1 MGHRII
7 INRWTTRFLLG
18 LAVGGLLMQLSS
30 CASFDKR
37 LIHDHIKTLSSDEFD
52 GRAPMTDGELKAVS
66 YLEDSFRR
74 YGLKPL
80 EKLQGFRQAVPLARI
95 HTDVTAPILLSNVV
109 LRSSQDIVVTSNALQ
124 DSIKVKDVPVIFVG
138 FGINAPEYNWNDYQ
152 NLNVR
157 GKIVVMLVNDPGF
170 YSPNLFRGK
179 DMTYYGRWTYKFEEA
194 ARQGALGAFVIH
206 ETDAAGYGFHVVS
219 HKSSTLKINNTS
231 DGLLLQ
237 GWLSLEATNNIF
249 QSRNQSFYTLKQ
261 QAIKKDNTHLDL
273 GSLSLQAKNSIALG
287 KSYNVCGYIEG
298 HDTNHYTALSA
309 HWDHLGSITN
319 AHGHKDIYRGAI
331 DNGTGVAA
339 ILELGRYFS
348 KNKPKKNLLL
358 CSFTAEEQGLLGAQ
372 YFVEHPPIPLESI
385 KGMLNFDCLNVDS
398 SNKNIV
404 FYGPKTNSL
413 YPLLVSVTKETNRTL
428 IDDPNA
434 SKGYFYRSDHFPFIQ
449 NQVPSLLFMD
459 IGISNPKYLTHHY
472 HQPTDAHDPSWPLDG
487 FMQDLELFKQLINR
501 L

>member
-1 MGHRII
+1 MGRSIVI
-7 INRWTTRFLLG
+7 SQWTTVFSLG
-18 LAVGGLLMQLSS
+18 LALGGLLMHLSS
-30 CASFDKR
+30 CTSFDKR
-37 LIHDHIKTLSSDEFD
+37 LIHNHVKMLASDDFD
-52 GRAPMTDGELKAVS
+52 GRAPMTAGELKAVS
-66 YLEDSFRR
+66 YLEENFRT

-80 EKLQGFRQAVPLARI
+80 PKFQGFRQSVPLARI
-95 HTDVTAPILLSNVV
+95 HTDVTAPILFSNMI
-109 LRSSQDIVVTSNALQ
+109 LKPSEDIVVTSNALQ
-124 DSIKVKDVPVIFVG
+124 DSIKIKDVPVVFVG
-138 FGINAPEYNWNDYQ
+138 FGINAPEYSWNDYQ
-152 NLNVR
+152 NINVK

-170 YSPNLFRGK
+170 SSPNLFRGK

-237 GWLSLEATNNIF
+237 GWLSLDATNNIF
-249 QSRNQSFYTLKQ
+249 QSMHLNFGALKQ
-261 QAIKKDNTHLDL
+261 QAINKANTHADL
-273 GSLSLQAKNSIALG
+273 GILSLQAKNAIALG
-287 KSYNVCGYIEG
+287 KSYNVCGYLEG
-298 HDTNHYTALSA
+298 HDTNHYTAISA
-309 HWDHLGSITN
+309 HWDHLGSTDN
-319 AHGHKDIYRGAI
+319 TQGKKDIYRGAI

-339 ILELGRYFS
+339 ILELARYFS
-348 KNKPKKNLLL
+348 KNKPQNNLLV

-372 YFVEHPPIPLESI
+372 YFVDHPPVPLSSL

-398 SNKNIV
+398 PNKNIV

-413 YPLLVSVTKETNRTL
+413 YPVLVSVAKEADRGIL
-428 IDDPNA
+428 DDPNA

-472 HQPTDAHDPSWPLDG
+472 HQPTDAHDPSWTLDG